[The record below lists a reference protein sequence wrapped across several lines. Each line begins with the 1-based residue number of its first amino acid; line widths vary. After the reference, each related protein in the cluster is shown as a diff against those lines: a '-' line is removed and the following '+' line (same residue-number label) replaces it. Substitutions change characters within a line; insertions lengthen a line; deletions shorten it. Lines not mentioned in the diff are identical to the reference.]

1 MELIDGIRVFR
12 LDNNEEEVLWEV
24 GRLKLGEWL
33 TDELITSIENK
44 KISKINWHKLLTELI

>member
-33 TDELITSIENK
+33 ADELISSVENK
-44 KISKINWHKLLTELI
+44 KILKLIHIHF